1 MYKHITLDERFLL
14 AALIKADYEQL
25 DIAET
30 IGRSSSS
37 ISREISR
44 NSRAD
49 GVYEPRH
56 AHKLS
61 KLRRKSSKINSR
73 KIENDKQLSK
83 RIERR
88 LHPLVSPEAIAHDE
102 GVCHET
108 IYAWVYRTRPD
119 LKNKLPQRGRKRR
132 RYGSKRG
139 KKQGWTANVRNI
151 EEQPAGAKNRS
162 RVGHFEGDTIKLK
175 GGAILTHTDRKSR
188 YEIAHLVPDE
198 TADVAY
204 EIIKNSKQIKSAKSI
219 TYDRGSTFA
228 LWRMI
233 EKQIDGKV
241 YFANA
246 HHPWERGT
254 NENSNQRLRR
264 VFPKG
269 TKYNTITEKDV
280 AEVVRIMNHTK
291 RKCLNWRTPYE
302 VFTGR
307 CTSS

>member
-1 MYKHITLDERFLL
+1 MYKQITLDERFLL
-14 AALIKADYEQL
+14 AALIKADYEL
-25 DIAET
+25 PDMAEVM
-30 IGRSSSS
+30 GRAASSL
-37 ISREISR
+37 SREIYR
-44 NSRAD
+44 NSRPD

-56 AHKLS
+56 AHMLS
-61 KLRRKSSKINSR
+61 KMRRSGSKRDCR
-73 KIENDKQLSK
+73 KIETDKGLAK
-83 RIERR
+83 RIEGR
-88 LHPLVSPEAIAHDE
+88 LCPLVSPEVIAHDE
-102 GVCHET
+102 NVCHET
-108 IYAWVYRTRPD
+108 IYAWIYRSRPD
-119 LKNKLPQRGRKRR
+119 LKIRLPQRGKKRR

-139 KKQGWTANVRNI
+139 KKQGWTTNVRNI
-151 EEQPAGAKNRS
+151 EEQPLGAKNRS
-162 RVGHFEGDTIKLK
+162 RVRHFEGDTIRLE

-188 YEIAHLVPDE
+188 FEIAHLVPNE

-204 EIIKNSKQIKSAKSI
+204 EIIKNNKDLLAAKSI

-233 EKQIDGKV
+233 EKKIEGKV

-269 TKYNTITEKDV
+269 TKYSTISKKDV
-280 AEVVRIMNHTK
+280 AKAVWIMNHTK

-302 VFTGR
+302 VFRG
-307 CTSS
+307 